1 MDFMI
6 AAGVRLCARE
16 GVVRLPDEESLLMVG
31 GPEIDHVG
39 LEVPVRIPE
48 STYIQPGRSVLVPVK
63 YAQADPEKVDEW
75 AGHDNGWVSQFLY
88 GNGRKPKAVKVV
100 NISDQV
106 VRIPHNTVI
115 ACLVEKCHLPVGEGF
130 ARPRSQKYQELGK
143 LVYEAEPSPEFLRHE
158 DEVARLDE
166 LNGPPAVERPNYK
179 WPEKLLLRRSSSDRE
194 PTQSGETGIS
204 PEEASAYI
212 VCTNPRSNEHSGT
225 HCENRNSETSV
236 PPPPPTSDNLSVE
249 DEPRLAEV
257 SEDRTEFQSECK
269 STQLVPENGDSE
281 PEVVSRSVMG
291 GGESARKAQEEL
303 GRVFPTPPVALPR
316 ESVSQLREALARCM
330 RLEIDFS
337 DDEEATMYLHEGSE
351 LLSDLRNHLAAL
363 PELRDLSPE
372 ADLSTA
378 DVGVPGVTTP
388 EMDAQIHT
396 ILERH
401 HGSFL
406 GDGNAVPTPARGVIC
421 DLDVGDAQPV
431 AQRSRPIRPE
441 HLQKVYDLLKKLL
454 ETKLVEYSDSQW
466 ASPIVIVM
474 KKNGVDIRL
483 CIDYRLVNQL
493 IKLMYYPLPL
503 IDDLLIGFESAM
515 WFLSLDMASGYWA
528 VPMTLRAQHISA
540 FICPLGHFQWTRM
553 PFGLKAA
560 PLIYQQMLDNC
571 LWGFVRLP
579 PGEEA
584 QVDPDVLQFLGLK
597 AEVRD
602 SESDELPALT
612 EALTVFR
619 RNIPAPPQMNPVLG
633 RSSYIDDIAYGTE
646 TWDQLCL
653 DLDRL
658 LYPLRFDGAAKLSD
672 RCGTSGCILWKL
684 PSWEVVEARGFFFEN
699 ITVNEAEYHGLL
711 EGSKMALAR
720 GITELVVVGDSRIAI
735 QQAQGL
741 IRCLKPGLQLLLAEF
756 EGLREKFRSIKLV
769 HVKREYNAAAD
780 YLTTKTLLAR
790 EPVSIDDPVELAQLR
805 QLNKIPEKLMKPG
818 ASQFISPEPKSD
830 PKVSDEAG
838 TVPEPVS
845 ISEAAVPFTPE
856 ARIFM
861 VTRCQARTQG
871 ATTASENA
879 NETDDRDAE
888 EDNPGNPERQVGI
901 TYLKL
906 RLQLNVSL
914 RGGDAS

>member
-1 MDFMI
+1 
-6 AAGVRLCARE
+6 
-16 GVVRLPDEESLLMVG
+16 MVG

-75 AGHDNGWVSQFLY
+75 AGHGNGWVSQFLY

-130 ARPRSQKYQELGK
+130 ARPRSQKYQEWGK
-143 LVYEAEPSPEFLRHE
+143 LVYEAEPSPESLRHE

-166 LNGPPAVERPNYK
+166 LNGPPAVERMNYK
-179 WPEKLLLRRSSSDRE
+179 SPEKLLLRRNSSDRE

-204 PEEASAYI
+204 PEGASAYI

-236 PPPPPTSDNLSVE
+236 PPPPPTSDNWSVE

-257 SEDRTEFQSECK
+257 SEDRNEFQSECK

-291 GGESARKAQEEL
+291 GGESAQKAQEEL
-303 GRVFPTPPVALPR
+303 GRVFPTSPVALPR
-316 ESVSQLREALARCM
+316 GSVSQLREALARCM

-351 LLSDLRNHLAAL
+351 LLSDLRNQLAAL
-363 PELRDLSPE
+363 PELRDLSPK

-401 HGSFL
+401 HASFL
-406 GDGNAVPTPARGVIC
+406 GDGNAVPTPARGVVC

-493 IKLMYYPLPL
+493 IKLMHYPLPL

-515 WFLSLDMASGYWA
+515 WFLSLDMTSGFWA
-528 VPMTLRAQHISA
+528 VPMTLRAQYISA

-553 PFGLKAA
+553 PFGLKNA

-612 EALTVFR
+612 DALTVFR

-658 LYPLRFDGAAKLSD
+658 LYRLRYWGISVSLPKSEFGKKTISYLSHEIGAEGIRAKPKIAKGVMSLPFPSTLKGVQSFLGSLNYYNKFIEDLPVVASVLYELTDEQIRAGRHLGRAKEAFEILKQKIVSTPLLRHPDKERPFVIIVHANPWAASAVLGQEYDGVIFPVRFTGRVLHDQELRYHPAEK
-672 RCGTSGCILWKL
+672 
-684 PSWEVVEARGFFFEN
+684 EVV
-699 ITVNEAEYHGLL
+699 
-711 EGSKMALAR
+711 AL
-720 GITELVVVGDSRIAI
+720 
-735 QQAQGL
+735 
-741 IRCLKPGLQLLLAEF
+741 
-756 EGLREKFRSIKLV
+756 
-769 HVKREYNAAAD
+769 
-780 YLTTKTLLAR
+780 
-790 EPVSIDDPVELAQLR
+790 
-805 QLNKIPEKLMKPG
+805 
-818 ASQFISPEPKSD
+818 
-830 PKVSDEAG
+830 
-838 TVPEPVS
+838 
-845 ISEAAVPFTPE
+845 
-856 ARIFM
+856 
-861 VTRCQARTQG
+861 TR
-871 ATTASENA
+871 
-879 NETDDRDAE
+879 
-888 EDNPGNPERQVGI
+888 V
-901 TYLKL
+901 L
-906 RLQLNVSL
+906 RLF
-914 RGGDAS
+914 